1 MNFSN
6 YPIALTLFIHV
17 WAAVGIA
24 LSIITLIDR
33 YYIRPKQQQQP
44 QPQQPQSAPVLPV
57 MYLKVGDHTLYISLD
72 TPDDMALK
80 QVTFFATAVM
90 EGYEKED
97 TTQGYRMAA
106 MIRDYI
112 ARLPIDLPMMMERQ
126 RQVLRTVT
134 R

>member
-1 MNFSN
+1 MSN
-6 YPIALTLFIHV
+6 EYY
-17 WAAVGIA
+17 
-24 LSIITLIDR
+24 SQIITTICQIVIGGFAGALITMLILR
-33 YYIRPKQQQQP
+33 FGQKPKQQ
-44 QPQQPQSAPVLPV
+44 QQPQSAPVLPI
-57 MYLKVGDHTLYISLD
+57 MYLKVGDHTLFISLD

-112 ARLPIDLPMMMERQ
+112 ARLPMDLPIWMERQ